1 MNELVQI
8 YKFLKQIA
16 PEAICISK
24 ASPQGG
30 VYLLFDGIK
39 SVAWKKDRASFRI
52 IFASHSLV
60 DDNFSALSRLDELR
74 QRFIAK
80 SAIFGEDA
88 ISEMKFD
95 GFEDSLFKY
104 SFVVEVDIYRDEENE
119 DL

>member
-1 MNELVQI
+1 MNDLVQI

-30 VYLLFDGIK
+30 VY
-39 SVAWKKDRASFRI
+39 
-52 IFASHSLV
+52 
-60 DDNFSALSRLDELR
+60 LSRLDELR